1 MERTGTFRTLESDPH
16 ASKAG
21 QIQTCR
27 VKGPER
33 IWNVPEFSR
42 PTRSLHPD
50 AGLRGAGTNDNY
62 RPGADLL
69 SGGVAPAEDK
79 MLHQMIACV
88 RLRAASGVICN
99 QRLAL
104 MKKLCLLCV
113 FISCF
118 MSTAVLRVSRAAHK

>member
-1 MERTGTFRTLESDPH
+1 MPVSEALAR
-16 ASKAG
+16 
-21 QIQTCR
+21 
-27 VKGPER
+27 
-33 IWNVPEFSR
+33 
-42 PTRSLHPD
+42 
-50 AGLRGAGTNDNY
+50 TNDNY

-69 SGGVAPAEDK
+69 SGGVAAAEDK

-88 RLRAASGVICN
+88 RLRAVARVICN

-104 MKKLCLLCV
+104 MKKLCSLCV